1 MAANI
6 SPIFPVT
13 PAGSTQTF
21 VNADGTTKKVIFTGG
36 TNGSRLDNVAITSTD
51 TSAVTFNVYINDGT
65 TDLLV
70 GTVSIAIGA
79 GNSSS
84 VAPVSLFTAT
94 NFPWISSSL
103 SVFLKPGWTVKLA
116 ATVAVTSTKQVS
128 VVSFG
133 GDY

>member
-65 TDLLV
+65 TDIQV
-70 GTVSIAIGA
+70 GAISVPAGA
-79 GNSSS
+79 GTNTT
-84 VAPVSLFTAT
+84 VPPVSMLTLS
-94 NFPWISSSL
+94 NFPWLPTSL
-103 SVFLKPGWTVKLA
+103 SVFTKAGWTIKLA
-116 ATVAVTSTKQVS
+116 ASVAVTATKQVS
-128 VVSFG
+128 VVALG